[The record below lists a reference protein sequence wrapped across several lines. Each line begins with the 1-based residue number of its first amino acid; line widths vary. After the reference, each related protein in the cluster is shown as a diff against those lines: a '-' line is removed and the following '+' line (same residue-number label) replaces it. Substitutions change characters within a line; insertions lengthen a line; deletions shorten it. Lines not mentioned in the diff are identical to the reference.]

1 MSDHVKTYVSEHI
14 DVSYDKARCLHAA
27 ECVKGLPEVFDVK
40 ERPWIQPQHA
50 QADKVAEIV
59 ERCPTGALTY
69 VRKDGKADEVAPEKT
84 VITNADGNRI
94 YVKGNLHIE
103 TDEGSIQV
111 TRATLCGCGYSGNKP
126 FCDNSEQCKP

>member
-1 MSDHVKTYVSEHI
+1 MSEHVKTYVSDGI
-14 DVSYDKARCLHAA
+14 DVSYDKNRCLHAA

-50 QADKVAEIV
+50 HANQVAEIV

-69 VRKDGKADEVAPEKT
+69 VRKDGVENEKAPEKT
-84 VITNADGNRI
+84 TIGQVDGNRI
-94 YVKGNLHIE
+94 YVTGHLDIE
-103 TDEGSIQV
+103 AEEGSIKA
-111 TRATLCGCGYSGNKP
+111 TRATLCGCGYSENKP